1 MTLEQMDKQKQQ
13 YIDFNN
19 QLNNNNQVNA
29 PSGSNEEWWASG
41 SGGNAP
47 SPGASNGGGMSN
59 VGNNNYIMNG
69 RTFPPTQH
77 DEVPGYYDVKL
88 GGTTRP
94 TRQPTKRPTNK
105 PSINAEQAMHRYSF
119 CGAFWTDVSLWF
131 VVIYYDVVLAVMLIT
146 LAHTLHNEFTYETNK
161 NNRQE
166 TTARRRNTVKMIVI
180 VPSLSSVGR
189 RLHVIT
195 TRQRHQRLHL
205 RRTCQQL
212 SQQIHLLRG
221 NPPIGE

>member
-1 MTLEQMDKQKQQ
+1 MNAMTLEQMDKQKQQ

-69 RTFPPTQH
+69 RTFPPTQR

-119 CGAFWTDVSLWF
+119 CGAFWTDVSLWSS
-131 VVIYYDVVLAVMLIT
+131 ITML
-146 LAHTLHNEFTYETNK
+146 
-161 NNRQE
+161 
-166 TTARRRNTVKMIVI
+166 
-180 VPSLSSVGR
+180 
-189 RLHVIT
+189 
-195 TRQRHQRLHL
+195 
-205 RRTCQQL
+205 C
-212 SQQIHLLRG
+212 
-221 NPPIGE
+221 